1 MKKRLMIQIGL
12 VIAAILVS
20 IFLYRIGKGFQFIVE
35 NKNYSL
41 GDVTFELRGPVR
53 VTFDD
58 EIQLDLGEDE
68 ANLALL
74 IGYGKHKIKVDVL
87 DENGNVVSSTEK
99 IFNVSGKEGDLLS
112 IPALL
117 GGSETWIF
125 KRET

>member
-41 GDVTFELRGPVR
+41 GD